1 MIVTMSRKKR
11 ILLAVAAAFLFCGV
25 YLWFFGEQTY
35 WTLSARYIGH
45 KFPLVKRVP
54 VDLRDSSI
62 ANSIGAELSYF
73 GFDFQLPWN
82 DFDEQKSK
90 ENPNLAIVV
99 FRSGLRMMIKNI
111 APKSLIN
118 SLLEDGKVDPKQFKE
133 LYGENSLDSDYAFT
147 RVMLDATPSQLN
159 WVTPHKDGVRAS
171 MLLIMKAI
179 AVPVDSGIF
188 NVHSGNFKGFQYGD
202 PNEHPKRIVVD
213 LFSDD
218 KSLEIMFLQKG
229 KAPLNVSQ
237 SEINRVVMT
246 LQRSSA
252 GTMTPPAR
260 TDSKAHRTQPGT

>member
-1 MIVTMSRKKR
+1 MGMTQLSRGKR
-11 ILLAVAAAFLFCGV
+11 ILLGLVAAFLVCGI

-45 KFPLVKRVP
+45 KVPLVKIVP

-62 ANSIGAELSYF
+62 ANSTGAELSYF

-90 ENPNLAIVV
+90 KYPKLEIVA
-99 FRSGLRMMIKNI
+99 FRSGLQMMIKDI

-133 LYGENSLDSDYAFT
+133 LYGENSLDSDFAFT
-147 RVMLDATPSQLN
+147 RIMLDATPSQLN
-159 WVTPHKDGVRAS
+159 LVTPHKEGVRTS

-188 NVHSGNFKGFQYGD
+188 KVHTHDFQGFQYGD
-202 PNEHPKRIVVD
+202 PAEHPKKIVVD

-218 KSLEIMFLQKG
+218 RCLEIMFFRQG
-229 KAPLNVSQ
+229 RSPLDITQ
-237 SEINRVVMT
+237 AEINRVVMT
-246 LQRSSA
+246 LEKNPDTIKQK
-252 GTMTPPAR
+252 PNP
-260 TDSKAHRTQPGT
+260 DSKHTRT